1 MIEQPST
8 IINSEKTACYEGT
21 WYVIAREK
29 FSHWIF
35 RGKMSSEKRCFRYTQ
50 LAFIIA
56 QRNDCVGYFL
66 FLSHYSQGRRNG
78 EARLSLWA
86 YHSLTANW
94 GYSQAFAFYIALKKE
109 KEQWVCLEKIDSG
122 VLDMTS
128 RFSTLFIKMS
138 LGGSLLKV
146 TLVQLLSD

>member
-1 MIEQPST
+1 MFRVIG
-8 IINSEKTACYEGT
+8 IYNFEKTTCYEGT

-56 QRNDCVGYFL
+56 QRNDCGGYFV
-66 FLSHYSQGRRNG
+66 FLSHYSQGRQNG
-78 EARLSLWA
+78 KARLNLWV

-94 GYSQAFAFYIALKKE
+94 VYLQAFAFYIALKKE
-109 KEQWVCLEKIDSG
+109 K
-122 VLDMTS
+122 
-128 RFSTLFIKMS
+128 
-138 LGGSLLKV
+138 
-146 TLVQLLSD
+146 